1 MDKLNK
7 IRNKAKKLHIKGHIV
22 NSTNSKKKYDLV
34 LDNKKI
40 SFGAKGYKDFL
51 DTNDKTKRKA
61 YRARH
66 SNIYTKD
73 GKKAINIKYSPAYLS
88 YNLLW

>member
-7 IRNKAKKLHIKGHIV
+7 IRKKAKSIGIKGDIV
-22 NSTNSKKKYDLV
+22 KSSNPNKKYDLV
-34 LDNKKI
+34 IGNKKT
-40 SFGAKGYKDFL
+40 SFGAKGYEDYL
-51 DTNDKTKRKA
+51 DHQDLKRRKN

-66 SNIYTKD
+66 SGIVNKD
-73 GKKAINIKYSPAYLS
+73 GRKAISVKNSPAYLS

>member
-7 IRNKAKKLHIKGHIV
+7 VRKKAKSLGIKGDIV
-22 NSTNSKKKYDLV
+22 KSSKQNKKYDLV
-34 LDNKKI
+34 IGNKKI
-40 SFGAKGYKDFL
+40 SFGAKGYDDYL
-51 DTNDKTKRKA
+51 DHNDEKRRKN

-66 SNIYTKD
+66 SGIINKD
-73 GKKAINIKYSPAYLS
+73 GRKAISIKNSPAYLS